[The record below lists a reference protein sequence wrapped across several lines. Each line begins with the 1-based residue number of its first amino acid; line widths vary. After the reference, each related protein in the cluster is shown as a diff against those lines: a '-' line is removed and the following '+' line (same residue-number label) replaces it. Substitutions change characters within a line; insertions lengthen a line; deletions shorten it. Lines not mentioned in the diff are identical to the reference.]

1 MACAR
6 HETIAG
12 EVQLAVN
19 CMKEAEV
26 VLQKRQHEVAVAKLH
41 LQEAE
46 EHIGW
51 AQEHFRYRKLQR
63 LSQAPI
69 LTKTQ
74 SSESFVSSGYTSHAS
89 TTSVNTEEGDP
100 SFDYNGVSN
109 MEANGAEGGGNGN
122 DFQDPIIPLTVA
134 TLNKL
139 EEQLEASLRS
149 SN

>member
-1 MACAR
+1 VACAR
-6 HETIAG
+6 RETIAG
-12 EVQLAVN
+12 KVQLAVN
-19 CMKEAEV
+19 RMKEAEM

-63 LSQAPI
+63 LSQDPI
-69 LTKTQ
+69 LATTR
-74 SSESFVSSGYTSHAS
+74 SSESFVSSGFLSHAS
-89 TTSVNTEEGDP
+89 TTSINTEEGNP
-100 SFDYNGVSN
+100 SFDYGRVSN

-122 DFQDPIIPLTVA
+122 DFQDSVVPLTVA

-139 EEQLEASLRS
+139 EEQLEASQRS
-149 SN
+149 SS